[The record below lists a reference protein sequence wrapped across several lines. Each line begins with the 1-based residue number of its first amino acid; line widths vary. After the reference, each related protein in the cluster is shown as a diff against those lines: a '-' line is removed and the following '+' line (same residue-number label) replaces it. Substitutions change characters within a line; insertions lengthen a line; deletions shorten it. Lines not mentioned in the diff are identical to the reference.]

1 MNFVQK
7 GTLTMKPK
15 WMAVLAAG
23 LAAGLFGCGQ
33 ETRSAAAPAA
43 ATPKGAE
50 AITRATGCS
59 QPVFIQEH
67 WLQAT
72 SGTQTTPALKIP
84 KEKISYVLGVEVARN
99 LKRQDVDIDMDA
111 VIKGMKDVL
120 AGDKLTMTDDEIRMT
135 SDMVQADVIR
145 RRGRAK
151 LIAALDN
158 KAEGD
163 AFLAE
168 NKTKNGVVTLPS
180 GLQYTILRAGDGKKP
195 AEADTVVCHYK
206 GTLINGIEFDSS
218 YSIGQ
223 PARLKV
229 SEMIPGWREAIKL
242 MPVGSKWR
250 LFIPPTLGYG
260 SRGSGR
266 DIGPGAV
273 LIFEVEALAIK

>member
-50 AITRATGCS
+50 AA
-59 QPVFIQEH
+59 
-67 WLQAT
+67 QAKDPD
-72 SGTQTTPALKIP
+72 TTPALKIP

-99 LKRQDVDIDMDA
+99 LKRQEIDIDMDA